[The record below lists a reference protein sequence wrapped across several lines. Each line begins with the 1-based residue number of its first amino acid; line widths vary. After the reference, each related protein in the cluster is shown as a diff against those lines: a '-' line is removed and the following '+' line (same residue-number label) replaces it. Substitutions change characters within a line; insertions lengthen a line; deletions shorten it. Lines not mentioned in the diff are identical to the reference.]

1 MDTFSNSYRYF
12 NLTNIKYLPVKAA
25 YDVASLF
32 WKYKCTIRSPN
43 QDYVFPATSPLLLQ
57 SILYSA
63 ARAISIKKKKCHSL
77 PLCAQSRPLML
88 LGERVVWSTGS
99 AVQSPELWA
108 SHFSASPVTSDSRFP
123 NPQRRA
129 APEFPSR
136 RAWGKEWSEGSVRL
150 LKLHVCWACTWF
162 FSECVVYLWRAI
174 NSYLWRKQTPHP
186 SEPSPPGTEY
196 GCKV

>member
-1 MDTFSNSYRYF
+1 MSSRPPVPSYSSPFSI
-12 NLTNIKYLPVKAA
+12 LLPE
-25 YDVASLF
+25 
-32 WKYKCTIRSPN
+32 RSP
-43 QDYVFPATSPLLLQ
+43 L
-57 SILYSA
+57 
-63 ARAISIKKKKCHSL
+63 KKKKCHSL

-88 LGERVVWSTGS
+88 LGWKGGLEHRLS
-99 AVQSPELWA
+99 SPITWA
-108 SHFSASPVTSDSRFP
+108 MGLPLFCKSCHLSDSRFP

-129 APEFPSR
+129 VPEFPSR